1 MNQKTTPVYRSAA
14 LVLKVD
20 ADTCTQAGFDLLL
33 EQVREMT
40 QKLLASEGLEPL
52 PIGSVVQHSAPDR
65 ATKADFQKEA
75 RQEMKKL
82 QHRLLVNI
90 STAIEKAFKETH
102 D

>member
-1 MNQKTTPVYRSAA
+1 MSKTTPVYRSAA

-20 ADTCTQAGFDLLL
+20 AETITQAGFDLLL
-33 EQVREMT
+33 DEVQGEI
-40 QKLLASEGLEPL
+40 QKLLAGKGLEPL
-52 PIGSVVQHSAPDR
+52 PIDTVVQHSAPDR

-90 STAIEKAFKETH
+90 STAIEKAFERH
-102 D
+102 LP